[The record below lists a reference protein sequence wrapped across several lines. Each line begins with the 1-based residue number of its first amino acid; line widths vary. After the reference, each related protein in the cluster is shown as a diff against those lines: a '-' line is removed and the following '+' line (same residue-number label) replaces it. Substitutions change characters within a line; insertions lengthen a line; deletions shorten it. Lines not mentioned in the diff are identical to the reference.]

1 MRNERTNKTQAKDG
15 VINFS
20 ELDMKPNRI
29 DNELNLLH
37 CELLGRR
44 KKYNQL
50 GVNSSL
56 SEDVFT
62 NPKMSEK
69 KIQKPSKLINWNKV
83 SD

>member
-44 KKYNQL
+44 KKYYEV

-62 NPKMSEK
+62 NANLSEN
-69 KIQKPSKLINWNKV
+69 KIE
-83 SD
+83 